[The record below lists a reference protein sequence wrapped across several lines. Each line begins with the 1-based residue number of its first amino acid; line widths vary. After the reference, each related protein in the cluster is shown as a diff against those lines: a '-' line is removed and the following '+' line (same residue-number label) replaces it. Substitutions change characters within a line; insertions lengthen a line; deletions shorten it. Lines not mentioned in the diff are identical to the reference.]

1 MCVCVRVCVRMFMCA
16 NVSVCEH
23 ISLFV
28 CLCGCVCEAWGGSPS
43 QTECFLPSA
52 PGTCDSKIP
61 HKQDRQL
68 GNLLSEQAF
77 GTCTM
82 NLSEG
87 AVFDVGWEMPVH
99 LCHEWR

>member
-1 MCVCVRVCVRMFMCA
+1 MCLCSYVHVCKP
-16 NVSVCEH
+16 VSVCEH
-23 ISLFV
+23 V
-28 CLCGCVCEAWGGSPS
+28 CLCWNVCEAWGGSPS

-52 PGTCDSKIP
+52 PGTCDSKVP

-68 GNLLSEQAF
+68 GNLLSEQVL

-87 AVFDVGWEMPVH
+87 AVFDVGWKMPVH